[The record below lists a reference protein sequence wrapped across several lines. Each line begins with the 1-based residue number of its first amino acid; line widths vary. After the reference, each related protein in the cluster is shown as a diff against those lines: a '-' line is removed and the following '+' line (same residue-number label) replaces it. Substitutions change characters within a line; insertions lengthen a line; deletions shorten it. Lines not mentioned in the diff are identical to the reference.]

1 VPRKLLLLPP
11 ILFGLHVLEEAPGY
25 VQWFNSVAQP
35 PIPAEGFG
43 RGQIAPLAEA
53 AVLAGLAFWTG
64 KRWAA
69 VLLYIWSIHFFF
81 ANGVYH
87 LIATIVLRSWSPGL
101 VTGTLLY
108 LPFFAWLTRHLR
120 RSGVEAWALLLIVAL
135 LGLPMYLQTYM
146 VAFRHARFF

>member
-1 VPRKLLLLPP
+1 MSRKLLLLPP
-11 ILFGLHVLEEAPGY
+11 VLFGLHALEEAPGY

-35 PIPAEGFG
+35 PIPAEGFL

-53 AVLAGLAFWTG
+53 AALALLAFRTG
-64 KRWAA
+64 KRWAQ

-81 ANGVYH
+81 ANGLYH
-87 LIATIVLRSWSPGL
+87 LIASLVLGSWSPGL
-101 VTGTLLY
+101 ITGTLLY
-108 LPFFAWLTRHLR
+108 LPFFAWLTHSLR
-120 RSGVEAWALLLIVAL
+120 RSGVEAWVLLLMTAL